1 MDFLS
6 GHFKS
11 NYHTMGHKPGGF
23 TYFTSLR
30 EPIHRVVSQWNWY
43 VPTISLNCSND
54 PSHLPR
60 CSSALSS
67 PSLPCPANPYTC
79 SLQCN

>member
-1 MDFLS
+1 
-6 GHFKS
+6 
-11 NYHTMGHKPGGF
+11 MGHKPGGF

-54 PSHLPR
+54 PSLLPR

-67 PSLPCPANPYTC
+67 PSLPRPANPIYMLAPMR
-79 SLQCN
+79 LQGEEEPF